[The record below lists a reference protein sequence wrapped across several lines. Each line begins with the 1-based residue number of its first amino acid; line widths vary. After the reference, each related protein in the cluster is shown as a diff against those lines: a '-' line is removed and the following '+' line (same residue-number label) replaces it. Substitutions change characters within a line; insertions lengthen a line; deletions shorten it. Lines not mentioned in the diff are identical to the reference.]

1 MPQIANTY
9 YGFDVVKIS
18 LSKIFWQFKPLDV
31 RVDFYCDKDIKD
43 IRVVEASVIIDKIIV
58 DNCVKPNFEFSD
70 CDFNFSLLSL
80 RVELAQSRKIKWKSW
95 VKTWAAKCR

>member
-18 LSKIFWQFKPLDV
+18 LSKIVWQFKPLDV

-43 IRVVEASVIIDKIIV
+43 ITVVEASVIIDKIIV
-58 DNCVKPNFEFSD
+58 DNCVT
-70 CDFNFSLLSL
+70 LSL
-80 RVELAQSRKIKWKSW
+80 RKASQTSNFPIATLTSLYYR
-95 VKTWAAKCR
+95 

>member
-43 IRVVEASVIIDKIIV
+43 IRVVEAVT
-58 DNCVKPNFEFSD
+58 
-70 CDFNFSLLSL
+70 
-80 RVELAQSRKIKWKSW
+80 KSW
-95 VKTWAAKCR
+95 PVTAPGSQGVFGA

>member
-31 RVDFYCDKDIKD
+31 RVDFYCDRD
-43 IRVVEASVIIDKIIV
+43 IRVVEASVIIDKIII
-58 DNCVKPNFEFSD
+58 DNCVT
-70 CDFNFSLLSL
+70 LSL
-80 RVELAQSRKIKWKSW
+80 RKASQTSNFP
-95 VKTWAAKCR
+95 T